1 MATVRG
7 LQNFMQAIGKSG
19 GISASNLYEFEIQP
33 PVNFDKP
40 GAKKTVLS
48 LAEFSKRNVTDSFLN
63 LVGSGNS
70 LNLQLLCNEIQLP
83 GVTYSAF
90 DVKSVHKGITQK
102 MATAKVYNELD
113 VSFFMDGTSLPLRF
127 FRAWQDYIQNGV
139 HGTGSQYYLND
150 IPYKRAFASNYYE
163 DYACDIILRKL
174 EKFEVHK
181 KEDDTPRT
189 LDLEPTY
196 RTAWSAR
203 LVKAYPYTVASI
215 PYSAGPAQLVKVT
228 VGFYYEYSDLKVD
241 KRPLAFQ

>member
-19 GISASNLYEFEIQP
+19 GISASNLYEFQIQP
-33 PVNFDKP
+33 TSK
-40 GAKKTVLS
+40 LI
-48 LAEFSKRNVTDSFLN
+48 EFFKRNVTDSFLDM
-63 LVGSGNS
+63 VGSGS
-70 LNLQLLCNEIQLP
+70 GLNLQLLCNEIQLP

-90 DVKSVHKGITQK
+90 DIKSVHKGITQK
-102 MATAKVYNELD
+102 HATAKVYNELD
-113 VSFFMDGTSLPLRF
+113 VSFFMDGTSMPLRF

-139 HGTGSQYYLND
+139 HGATSQYYLND

-163 DYACDIILRKL
+163 DYACDMILTKL
-174 EKFEVHK
+174 EKFETF
-181 KEDDTPRT
+181 KEKDDTPRT
-189 LDLEPTY
+189 LDLEPKY
-196 RTAWSAR
+196 RNAWQAR

-215 PYSAGPAQLVKVT
+215 PYSSGAAQLVKVT

>member
-1 MATVRG
+1 MAAARG

-19 GISASNLYEFEIQP
+19 GISASNLYQFSFQPTAKLKKFFDDNVFDEFL
-33 PVNFDKP
+33 K
-40 GAKKTVLS
+40 L
-48 LAEFSKRNVTDSFLN
+48 TDN
-63 LVGSGNS
+63 GDG

-127 FRAWQDYIQNGV
+127 FRAWQDFTSNGV
-139 HGTGSQYYLND
+139 GGNPEFFYDDQQ
-150 IPYKRAFASNYYE
+150 YKRAFASNYYE
-163 DYACDIILRKL
+163 DYACDMFIHKL
-174 EKFEVHK
+174 EKFDSNQGEPIK
-181 KEDDTPRT
+181 DGEYKNPRNV
-189 LDLEPTY
+189 
-196 RTAWSAR
+196 R

-228 VGFYYEYSDLKVD
+228 VGFYYEYSHLMT
-241 KRPLAFQ
+241 F

>member
-1 MATVRG
+1 MAAARG

-19 GISASNLYEFEIQP
+19 GISASNLYQFSFQPTAKLKKFFDDNVFDEFL
-33 PVNFDKP
+33 K
-40 GAKKTVLS
+40 L
-48 LAEFSKRNVTDSFLN
+48 TDN
-63 LVGSGNS
+63 GDG

-127 FRAWQDYIQNGV
+127 FRAWQDFTTNGV
-139 HGTGSQYYLND
+139 GGNPEFFYDDQQ
-150 IPYKRAFASNYYE
+150 YKRAFASNYYE
-163 DYACDIILRKL
+163 DYACDMFIHKL
-174 EKFEVHK
+174 EKF
-181 KEDDTPRT
+181 DSNQG
-189 LDLEPTY
+189 EPIKDGEY
-196 RTAWSAR
+196 KNPWNVR

-228 VGFYYEYSDLKVD
+228 VGFYYEYSHLMTS
-241 KRPLAFQ
+241 

>member
-1 MATVRG
+1 MAAARG

-19 GISASNLYEFEIQP
+19 GISASNLYQFSFQPTAKLKKFFDDIVFDEFL
-33 PVNFDKP
+33 K
-40 GAKKTVLS
+40 L
-48 LAEFSKRNVTDSFLN
+48 TDN
-63 LVGSGNS
+63 GDG

-127 FRAWQDYIQNGV
+127 FRAWQDFTSNGV
-139 HGTGSQYYLND
+139 GGNPEFFYDDQQ
-150 IPYKRAFASNYYE
+150 YKRAFASNYYE
-163 DYACDIILRKL
+163 DYACDMFIHKL
-174 EKFEVHK
+174 EKF
-181 KEDDTPRT
+181 DSNQG
-189 LDLEPTY
+189 EPIKDGEY
-196 RTAWSAR
+196 KNPWNVR

-228 VGFYYEYSDLKVD
+228 VGFYYEYSHLMT
-241 KRPLAFQ
+241 F